1 MQFKSYLEQLR
12 ESNPE
17 AYNQIY
23 TELYDKVYSNVVDDL
38 THEMVQLDSSY
49 IEDDFSD
56 LDTTLYDGLENEP
69 TFDVDVTD
77 DYIFEDMYHSDEKVP
92 SIVAE
97 VFVVTF
103 LPELISKLKYNGF
116 NMILNKSSV
125 DESDIQEMI
134 KIQQLSMMQKLIY
147 LVIDFENKVFYLNE
161 YKDQV
166 DESVSLNNNS
176 IISRLYEKNTSNNH
190 NFFNNM

>member
-56 LDTTLYDGLENEP
+56 LDTTTYDGLENEP

-97 VFVVTF
+97 VFVVC
-103 LPELISKLKYNGF
+103 
-116 NMILNKSSV
+116 V
-125 DESDIQEMI
+125 A
-134 KIQQLSMMQKLIY
+134 KLIASEANELLMVKLPVRLAPPICS
-147 LVIDFENKVFYLNE
+147 LVTPVIV
-161 YKDQV
+161 
-166 DESVSLNNNS
+166 
-176 IISRLYEKNTSNNH
+176 
-190 NFFNNM
+190 